1 MLNIIIFN
9 IGRFTF
15 YISSKTNSIRIT
27 LTTFCKQSSKVF
39 NIDHARQ
46 DVGGA
51 SVRHRGYVIRHR
63 GCVN

>member
-1 MLNIIIFN
+1 MTCQKRKQTLDAL
-9 IGRFTF
+9 
-15 YISSKTNSIRIT
+15 SK
-27 LTTFCKQSSKVF
+27 KEVF
-39 NIDHARQ
+39 IVIPWIDHARQ